1 MACGVE
7 QIGRGFVGS
16 KEVIRLHFRAAVGE
30 PKSYDKIK
38 VTGEP
43 AFESVID
50 GGINGD
56 IATCAITL
64 NAIHSVLM
72 ANRPGLVTMADIPAV
87 AYSV

>member
-1 MACGVE
+1 MTQALKAETTAPETAPAKDMKDIVALCKR
-7 QIGRGFVGS
+7 RGF
-16 KEVIRLHFRAAVGE
+16 IF
-30 PKSYDKIK
+30 
-38 VTGEP
+38 P
-43 AFESVID
+43 ASDID

-64 NAIHSVLM
+64 NAIHSVLL